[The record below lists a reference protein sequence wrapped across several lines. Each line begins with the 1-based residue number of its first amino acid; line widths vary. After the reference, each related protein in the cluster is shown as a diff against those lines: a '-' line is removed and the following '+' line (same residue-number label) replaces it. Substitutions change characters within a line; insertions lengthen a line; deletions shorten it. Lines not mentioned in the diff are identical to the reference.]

1 MSWVILDEFNT
12 RSLPPIKRLK
22 KYEDVLKNE
31 KDSSKRWDAVWLTGE

>member
-12 RSLPPIKRLK
+12 RSLSPIERLE

-31 KDSSKRWDAVWLTGE
+31 KDPS